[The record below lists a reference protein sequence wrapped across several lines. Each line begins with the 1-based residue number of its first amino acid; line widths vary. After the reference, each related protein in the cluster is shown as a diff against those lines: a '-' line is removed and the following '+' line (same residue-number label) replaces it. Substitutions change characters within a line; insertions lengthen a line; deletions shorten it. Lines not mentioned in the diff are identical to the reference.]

1 MPSPGRTRPIGKSRA
16 IVQLRMIIDELHV
29 AGPQL
34 HGKMQFWIV
43 GQRIEQIQR
52 FHVPGR

>member
-1 MPSPGRTRPIGKSRA
+1 MPSPGRPRPIGKSRA

-34 HGKMQFWIV
+34 HGKMQFRIV
-43 GQRIEQIQR
+43 GQ
-52 FHVPGR
+52 